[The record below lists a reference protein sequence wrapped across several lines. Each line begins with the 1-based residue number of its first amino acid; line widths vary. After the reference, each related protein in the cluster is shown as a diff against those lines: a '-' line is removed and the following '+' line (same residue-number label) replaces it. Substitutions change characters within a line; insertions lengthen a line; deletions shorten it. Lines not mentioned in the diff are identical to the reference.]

1 MIHSCAP
8 LRVLTYHRI
17 DSYHGDPLRD
27 RPELTVTPDQF
38 QFQMRTLV
46 KSFQVVS
53 LDQVLETAS
62 GGRPLPARAVLITF
76 DDAYSNVGTLAWP
89 IMRELGL
96 PATIFV
102 PTGFPSR
109 SKRYFWWDR
118 LRAAFSE
125 TSETVLEDPELGK
138 FNLVDRHSRLTAYKI
153 LLNVIKNSA
162 PEKAA
167 TIVENTCQRLGEPV
181 MANEA
186 MDWDEIKK
194 LASEGVQF
202 APHSRN
208 HPILTQLD
216 EAELEAELSES
227 LNDLKLH
234 LGSAPPVLAYPG
246 GYYNQKVL
254 DVARSL
260 GYKLGFTTEMRNDRL
275 CTRDNLAVGRISLSV
290 KYSDPLFRITLMP
303 GGLHLVKGYKFFNE
317 LRKKILS

>member
-17 DSYHGDPLRD
+17 DSYYGDPLRD

-102 PTGFPSR
+102 PTGFPSL

-153 LLNVIKNSA
+153 LVNVIKNSA

-167 TIVENTCQRLGEPV
+167 TIVENTCQQLGEPV

-216 EAELEAELSES
+216 QAELEAELSEP
-227 LNDLKLH
+227 LNDLKFH
-234 LGSAPPVLAYPG
+234 LGSAPPVLAYPS

-317 LRKKILS
+317 LRKKILN